1 MINWEAITGRLFR
14 LETRN
19 SPGPLAAIIGRYGS
33 YLPLIASLGLIAS
46 LLESLGVGLLIPLLT
61 LLTAGPEPTAIPV
74 PLQQV
79 LSAARTYPV
88 GTQVAAIGLTVLLLV
103 VVKGLVQTGNATLM
117 SWINGRIGRDVHNAL
132 SARILNIDYD
142 FFLKHDSTRLVQ
154 VISTDSWFLSEAI
167 QAMLSILPAMLGLL
181 VFGAFLAWL
190 DWRLFLLVLAGT
202 AIIRGALFLI
212 ERRLKRL
219 GVEVTR
225 SNHGLGE
232 RMLGIVSA
240 MRVIRVFGQQER
252 EQARFAALAE
262 RVRRAM
268 FASQRSAAWI
278 TPGVDVLSTLLFMAV
293 VLAGYRLGVTV
304 PMIAAFLV
312 MLSRSLPHART
323 ISEGRVRIA
332 AVRGS
337 IDEVEWL
344 LAQSERPRLHVG
356 KEPPAIEQPIRFE
369 DVSYAYPGGASAV
382 RRASFTLRP
391 GAATALIGRSGS
403 GKTTLVNLLCKLIE
417 PQSGAIFIGDV
428 PLAAIEEEAWR
439 ERIAIAG
446 QDIELVDGTIAEN
459 IAYGRSGASTEEIVG
474 AAKAAGAHAFIS
486 ILPEGYGTNVG
497 QLGMRLSGGQR
508 QRIGLARALLRE
520 PELLILDEATS
531 AVDAITEQ
539 EFMQLLAEHRH
550 FGTALVISHRQSTLA
565 ACQDGVVIDRGEIFE
580 AGPLHRL
587 EYYRAM
593 AGEAA

>member
-1 MINWEAITGRLFR
+1 
-14 LETRN
+14 
-19 SPGPLAAIIGRYGS
+19 
-33 YLPLIASLGLIAS
+33 
-46 LLESLGVGLLIPLLT
+46 
-61 LLTAGPEPTAIPV
+61 
-74 PLQQV
+74 
-79 LSAARTYPV
+79 
-88 GTQVAAIGLTVLLLV
+88 
-103 VVKGLVQTGNATLM
+103 
-117 SWINGRIGRDVHNAL
+117 
-132 SARILNIDYD
+132 
-142 FFLKHDSTRLVQ
+142 

-202 AIIRGALFLI
+202 AIIRGALLLI

-219 GVEVTR
+219 SIEVTR
-225 SNHGLGE
+225 SNHVLGE

-240 MRVIRVFGQQER
+240 MRVIRIFGQQKR

-278 TPGVDVLSTLLFMAV
+278 TPGVDALSTLLFMAV

-323 ISEGRVRIA
+323 ISESRVRIA

-344 LAQSERPRLHVG
+344 LAQSERPQLSLG
-356 KEPPAIEQPIRFE
+356 EEPPAIERPIRFGE
-369 DVSYAYPGGASAV
+369 VSYAYPGGTSAV
-382 RRASFTLRP
+382 RGATFALRP

-428 PLAAIEEEAWR
+428 PLATIEEEAWR

-459 IAYGRSGASTEEIVG
+459 IAYGRSGASTEEIVD

-486 ILPEGYGTNVG
+486 ILPEGYDTNVG

-565 ACQDGVVIDRGEIFE
+565 ACQDGVVIDRGEILE

-593 AGEAA
+593 TGEAA